1 MSFGKRLK
9 KLRLKKGLTQ
19 AELAKMLN
27 IGESTISFYEAGK
40 REPDY
45 EMLNRFAD
53 LFNVSVDYMLGRTD
67 FNKPIETIAAHR
79 VDDPMDDLPE
89 EAHKSLDELSNQIK
103 EKSISNHKDS
113 KGVDFIRQASKF
125 LLGKKI
131 LSGKADFISMA
142 KAGDKK
148 VLQDFVNAIIERIEI
163 KDRRVTAIHFI
174 GGITQLPLFTSY
186 RLIPAHKNKKPRP
199 KPGRRES

>member
-53 LFNVSVDYMLGRTD
+53 LFNVSVDYILGRTD

-89 EAHKSLDELSNQIK
+89 EAHKSLE
-103 EKSISNHKDS
+103 EFKDYIL
-113 KGVDFIRQASKF
+113 KKY
-125 LLGKKI
+125 GKK
-131 LSGKADFISMA
+131 
-142 KAGDKK
+142 
-148 VLQDFVNAIIERIEI
+148 
-163 KDRRVTAIHFI
+163 
-174 GGITQLPLFTSY
+174 
-186 RLIPAHKNKKPRP
+186 
-199 KPGRRES
+199 